1 MPDSL
6 LLHAFV
12 DEKCNAC
19 GHSYRVTLHE
29 LLMEHRL
36 HDEWVS
42 PRPCGTCSAE
52 TRPLMRALP
61 APLLENLCEAWERLV
76 EAAETNEISLQT
88 G

>member
-1 MPDSL
+1 LPDSL

-12 DEKCNAC
+12 DEQCHAC
-19 GHSYRVTLHE
+19 GDSYRVTLHE

-42 PRPCGTCSAE
+42 PRPCGNCSAK
-52 TRPLMRALP
+52 TRPLMRAMP
-61 APLLENLCEAWERLV
+61 APLLEALYAAWERLV
-76 EAAETNEISLQT
+76 EAAEANEVPLQT